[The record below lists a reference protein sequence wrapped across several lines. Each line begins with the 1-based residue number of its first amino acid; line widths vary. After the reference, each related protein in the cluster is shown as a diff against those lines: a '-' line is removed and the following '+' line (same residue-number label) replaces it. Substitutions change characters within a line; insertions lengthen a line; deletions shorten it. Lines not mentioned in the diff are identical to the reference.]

1 MRTNESNIWDPW
13 DNIKHVYICIIGVPE
28 GKRERRVLKMYL
40 KIMTENFP
48 KLKKEID
55 IQVQESTEGLK
66 QDEPKQ
72 THAKLYNY

>member
-1 MRTNESNIWDPW
+1 MAED
-13 DNIKHVYICIIGVPE
+13 
-28 GKRERRVLKMYL
+28 
-40 KIMTENFP
+40 FP

-72 THAKLYNY
+72 TYTKI